1 MRTLTSLALAGV
13 LAAAAPAWAA
23 PADHAEWFLDAQAVR
38 PTAAEPASPTGAWR
52 LGGQGLW
59 HGAFL
64 LSELGWVGPHAGPEA
79 GIPHGPSW
87 EGEAMAGPAVP
98 IGALMISPGLAFR
111 GLRVEEEAQGAHLE
125 HALGLGLH
133 AEVHWPFATFGEGNL
148 RYYPAITGIEVH
160 GGGPA
165 SSGFQAEF
173 VASREFDAPL
183 VPGLGY
189 RYERWGDTSL
199 QIIFGRLS
207 WRPGV
212 HAHADETPADT
223 HAKPQATA
231 QAAGPEWPVY

>member
-38 PTAAEPASPTGAWR
+38 PAAEPASPTGAWR

-64 LSELGWVGPHAGPEA
+64 LSELGWVGSHAGLEP
-79 GIPHGPSW
+79 GSTHGPSW

-98 IGALMISPGLAFR
+98 LGALMISPGLAFR
-111 GLRVEEEAQGAHLE
+111 GLRVEEEAAGAHLE

-148 RYYPAITGIEVH
+148 RYYPAITGADAH
-160 GGGPA
+160 GGGHA

-199 QIIFGRLS
+199 QIVFGRLS

-212 HAHADETPADT
+212 HAHAAERPEEAHDKPHTTA
-223 HAKPQATA
+223 HARVGDRA
-231 QAAGPEWPVY
+231 VY